1 MARNRYDMDEV
12 LEEKFD
18 INQVKRL
25 AKYDGTHKKKMI
37 LALFLMLFV
46 CIFIN
51 ISAKVFTA

>member
-25 AKYDGTHKKKMI
+25 ANMWHH
-37 LALFLMLFV
+37 
-46 CIFIN
+46 
-51 ISAKVFTA
+51 

>member
-25 AKYDGTHKKKMI
+25 AKYVAPHKKKML
-37 LALFLMLFV
+37 LALP
-46 CIFIN
+46 
-51 ISAKVFTA
+51 